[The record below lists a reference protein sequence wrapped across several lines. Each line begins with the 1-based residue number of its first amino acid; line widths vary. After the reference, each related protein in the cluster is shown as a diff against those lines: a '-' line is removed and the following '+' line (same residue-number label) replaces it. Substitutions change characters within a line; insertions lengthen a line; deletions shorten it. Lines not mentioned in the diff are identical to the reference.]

1 MQTAATQSSHFKENI
16 WLSIVLENYTYAHMI
31 VYLVHMVSIH
41 CHLKYPVVST
51 VVCLFSFFLCV
62 SDGLSNSIKE
72 APPNETVTHIHVQLF
87 QQDTKT
93 EVA

>member
-1 MQTAATQSSHFKENI
+1 MQTAATQSWHFKENI

-31 VYLVHMVSIH
+31 VYLVHMASIH
-41 CHLKYPVVST
+41 CSLKYPVVST
-51 VVCLFSFFLCV
+51 VVCLFSFFCV
-62 SDGLSNSIKE
+62 CLLACAIHIKE
-72 APPNETVTHIHVQLF
+72 APTNETVTHIHVQLF